1 MWQNIFAA
9 IIYIITSL
17 AGNSWA
23 QTAISSEIAP
33 TDKLRVAMNAQTT
46 VLLMRTPEGKV
57 IGGVGLDLGKFIA
70 EKLGISF
77 ELVPYA
83 NANAYTQSFGKG
95 EWDIGLG
102 PPTPLVAEKADFI
115 VDVLLTDYMFVA
127 GPGREFADAAQVDRP
142 GVKIGV
148 GTNSAS
154 DQFLSR
160 TLKSARLVRTSGA
173 GGGNIEALRSGQVDV
188 WATNASN
195 VQELA
200 DRLPGAKLVPGRFN
214 SEPIMMILPK
224 GVSSATHAGLVEI
237 VNEAKRSGIVSKA
250 IERLGVKGVRA
261 APE

>member
-1 MWQNIFAA
+1 MWQIIFAA

-224 GVSSATHAGLVEI
+224 GVSSATHAGLV
-237 VNEAKRSGIVSKA
+237 
-250 IERLGVKGVRA
+250 KGVRA

>member
-1 MWQNIFAA
+1 MWQIIFAA

-33 TDKLRVAMNAQTT
+33 TGKLHVAMNAGTP

-57 IGGVGLDLGKFIA
+57 VDGVGLEVGKFVA
-70 EKLGISF
+70 EKLGVSF

-83 NANAYTQSFGKG
+83 NANAYIQSFGKG
-95 EWDIGLG
+95 EWDIGFG
-102 PPTPLVAEKADFI
+102 SPTPLIAEKADFI
-115 VDVLLTDYMFVA
+115 VDVVLTDSMFVA
-127 GPGREFADAAQVDRP
+127 GPGREFADVAQVDQP
-142 GVKIGV
+142 EVKIGV
-148 GTNSAS
+148 GTNTSA

-160 TLKSARLVRTSGA
+160 TLQSAQLVRIS
-173 GGGNIEALRSGQVDV
+173 GGGGSIGALRSGQVHV
-188 WATNASN
+188 WAANAGN
-195 VQELA
+195 AHEIA
-200 DRLPGAKLVPGRFN
+200 DRLPGAKLVPGPFN

-237 VNEAKRSGIVSKA
+237 VKEAKRSGIVSKA